1 MDNLNP
7 NVKHFVP
14 KGAMDNAELAA
25 RIEIIKINRQ
35 RKEQG
40 LPYLTMQEQ
49 EKILLDA
56 STKPKAEAETVTTAK
71 QQQQQPSKEELGKKF
86 GISNEAL
93 TSLLAMFSTK
103 RQEAIAM
110 ASQKDTQLIL
120 QFKDKHPP
128 KLGEK
133 PSDNA
138 DRFTQLTVHYNKV
151 PWDIYEEIQRLQ
163 GEVADLNKIKQMTLN
178 QMDENGTRVKPPE
191 LSKNNPAVTGL
202 SDADFSKLNRIIADK
217 QAKLYQTAGLWMY
230 GIPEDQTMRCETL
243 TLSLAVEAG
252 LYRLQFGYPSENP
265 NSDYYVR

>member
-133 PSDNA
+133 PSDN
-138 DRFTQLTVHYNKV
+138 
-151 PWDIYEEIQRLQ
+151 
-163 GEVADLNKIKQMTLN
+163 VADLNKIKQMTLN